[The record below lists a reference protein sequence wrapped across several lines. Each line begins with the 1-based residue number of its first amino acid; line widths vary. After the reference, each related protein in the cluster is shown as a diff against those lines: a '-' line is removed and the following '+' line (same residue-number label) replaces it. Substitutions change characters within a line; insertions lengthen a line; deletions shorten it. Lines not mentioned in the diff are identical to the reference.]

1 MSIRPRI
8 WLLSA
13 LIGFGAWQYWQDRPV
28 STPDGQLAPESPQQ
42 TDLKTPQTYT
52 QGQYTL
58 TALARYDI
66 TARVLG
72 KERYTFDAGA
82 ELVPVDLALG
92 WGAMSDSSVLQS
104 LDISQN
110 NRFYFYRWRDQP
122 PIPAQ
127 DIVSHSANTHLIPS
141 SPSIEKKIKSVR
153 PGQIVRIQG
162 SLVEAKAPDG
172 RTWRSSLTRDD
183 SGNGACELVYVESF
197 TIF

>member
-1 MSIRPRI
+1 MSIRPKF

-13 LIGFGAWQYWQDRPV
+13 VIGFGAWQYMQDRPV
-28 STPDGQLAPESPQQ
+28 STATGQLAPESPKQIE
-42 TDLKTPQTYT
+42 LKTPQAYT
-52 QGQYTL
+52 QGIYTL
-58 TALARYDI
+58 TALAQYEV

-72 KERYTFDAGA
+72 KERYYFDAGA

-92 WGAMSDSSVLQS
+92 WGAMSDTNVLQA
-104 LDISQN
+104 LDITQN

-153 PGQIVRIQG
+153 PGQVVHIKG
-162 SLVEAKAPDG
+162 TLVEASAPDG

-183 SGNGACELVYVESF
+183 SGNGACELLRVES
-197 TIF
+197 IEIR